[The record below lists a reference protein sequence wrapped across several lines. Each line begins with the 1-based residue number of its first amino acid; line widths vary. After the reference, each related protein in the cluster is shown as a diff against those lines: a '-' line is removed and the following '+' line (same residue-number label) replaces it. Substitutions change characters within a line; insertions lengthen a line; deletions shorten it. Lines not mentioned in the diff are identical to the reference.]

1 MASELC
7 LAVISGQYSCHLFLS
22 YSTISFE
29 DLSTLFFCFLGN
41 FFSLAGLRN
50 SFIFF
55 SETPVEPMSPV
66 ICCCFSIKITFL
78 LGAAFTRRAV
88 WCVELSHA
96 AHRKIFF
103 FFLQPFLSCIV
114 LNFCM
119 IGLFAYKHIWSDF
132 SL

>member
-1 MASELC
+1 MVASELC
-7 LAVISGQYSCHLFLS
+7 LAVISDQHSCHLFLS

-41 FFSLAGLRN
+41 LFFLAGLRN
-50 SFIFF
+50 YFLSFR
-55 SETPVEPMSPV
+55 ETLFEPMSPV

-78 LGAAFTRRAV
+78 LGAAFIRRAV
-88 WCVELSHA
+88 WCVELSRA
-96 AHRKIFF
+96 AHHKI
-103 FFLQPFLSCIV
+103 FLQPFLSCIV

-119 IGLFAYKHIWSDF
+119 IGLFAHRHIWSDF

>member
-1 MASELC
+1 MMASELC

-103 FFLQPFLSCIV
+103 FF
-114 LNFCM
+114 
-119 IGLFAYKHIWSDF
+119 AAF
-132 SL
+132 SLMHSVELLHDWFICLQAHLV